1 MILSLLWIT
10 SVLSIAFVEPVFPG
24 AAILDVDD
32 AEPLSWLT
40 SMELAGLGDTDLD
53 ASECLY

>member
-1 MILSLLWIT
+1 MLSPG
-10 SVLSIAFVEPVFPG
+10 FVEPVFPG
-24 AAILDVDD
+24 AAILDD